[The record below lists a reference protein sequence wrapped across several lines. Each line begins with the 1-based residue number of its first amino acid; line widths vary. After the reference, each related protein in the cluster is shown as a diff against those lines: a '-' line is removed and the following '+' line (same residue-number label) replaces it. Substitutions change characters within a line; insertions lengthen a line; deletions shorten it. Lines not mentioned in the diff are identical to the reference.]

1 MDAGTPGHDG
11 ASVGDVARLRRNRRT
26 FRYCVSACVFFCL
39 SLWFAEGYLRFDRSE
54 TQYRMAL
61 SHARESAR
69 PILRNA
75 VKRDALVNDPP
86 TARYL
91 EALADVEESDLALPA
106 YEQALRLDPRNAFL
120 LVKYGCALLDAGR
133 PVDAR
138 ERFRAAALH
147 PPRNALPRY
156 LEAAALH
163 ASLGPEDDLGE
174 VMALLV
180 RANSAGD
187 PVLFPEPLW
196 HATLPERG
204 AWHAEWER
212 ELAARCLAPLRRM
225 TGGILSRAERDIA
238 GNDFRD
244 WDAWLRE
251 IAATGAMIAGNPEA
265 DGQRLRA
272 DRALE
277 GLRMETEALRLRR
290 RIVEARGD
298 AAAAASLDA
307 LDALLAR
314 ARDGLADFEN
324 RRGEVLK
331 AHAERLQ
338 APLAAAGKTLAL
350 LAALYLLLCAAGI
363 AFGAAASDAKN
374 IPSPL
379 RASAMH
385 GGVAAVWFAALA
397 LFSGGAPLESPAWMG
412 GTAAA
417 LWDAASVAALALTPV
432 AAWMQWRNASG
443 DFRRRHAAAA
453 GARRWR
459 AGTALAIGLF
469 RRNIGAFLGLCLC
482 AVCLWAVSH
491 RLVAGLYPYQIP
503 LLTTGLESEETEWVR
518 QTLLSVLSP

>member
-26 FRYCVSACVFFCL
+26 YRYCVSACVFFCL

-54 TQYRMAL
+54 TQYRMSL

-86 TARYL
+86 SARYL
-91 EALADVEESDLALPA
+91 EALADVEEPDLVLPA

-147 PPRNALPRY
+147 PPRNTLPRY

-163 ASLGPEDDLGE
+163 ASLGPEDGLGE

-180 RANSAGD
+180 RANGAGD
-187 PVLFPEPLW
+187 PVLFPAPLW

-204 AWHAEWER
+204 AWHARVER

-225 TGGILSRAERDIA
+225 AGGLLSRAERDIA
-238 GNDFRD
+238 GNDFKD

-251 IAATGAMIAGNPEA
+251 IAAAGAMIAGSPKAE
-265 DGQRLRA
+265 GQRLRV

-277 GLRMETEALRLRR
+277 GLRMEAEALRLRR
-290 RIVEARGD
+290 RIAEARGD
-298 AAAAASLDA
+298 APAAASLDA
-307 LDALLAR
+307 LDAVLAQ
-314 ARDGLADFEN
+314 AREGLAEFEN
-324 RRGEVLK
+324 RREDVLK
-331 AHAERLQ
+331 AHSDRLR
-338 APLAAAGKTLAL
+338 APLAAAGKTLAA
-350 LAALYLLLCAAGI
+350 LAALYLFLCAAG
-363 AFGAAASDAKN
+363 AGFGAAASEMKN

-379 RASAMH
+379 PASAMH
-385 GGVAAVWFAALA
+385 GAVAAGWFAALA
-397 LFSGGAPLESPAWMG
+397 LFSRGAPLDSPAWISPTAGMLWSA
-412 GTAAA
+412 TVAAA
-417 LWDAASVAALALTPV
+417 VVLTPV
-432 AAWMQWRNASG
+432 AVFLQWRNASE
-443 DFRRRHAAAA
+443 DFRRRHTAPP
-453 GARRWR
+453 GPRRWLGR
-459 AGTALAIGLF
+459 TGLALGLF
-469 RRNIGAFLGLCLC
+469 RRNIGALLGLCLC
-482 AVCLWAVSH
+482 AVCLWALGH
-491 RLVAGLYPYQIP
+491 RLATGLYPYQLP
-503 LLTTGLESEETEWVR
+503 LLTGGLELEETELVR
-518 QTLLSVLSP
+518 RILLSVLSR

>member
-11 ASVGDVARLRRNRRT
+11 ASVGDGARLRRNRRT
-26 FRYCVSACVFFCL
+26 YRYCVSACVFFCL

-91 EALADVEESDLALPA
+91 EALADVEEPDLVLPA

-120 LVKYGCALLDAGR
+120 LVKLGCALLDAGR

-180 RANSAGD
+180 RTNSAGD
-187 PVLFPEPLW
+187 PVLFPAPLW

-204 AWHAEWER
+204 AWYADRER

-251 IAATGAMIAGNPEA
+251 IAATGAMIAGNPKAAESL
-265 DGQRLRA
+265 LRV
-272 DRALE
+272 DRAQE
-277 GLRMETEALRLRR
+277 GLRVQAEALKLRR
-290 RIVEARGD
+290 RIAEALGD
-298 AAAAASLDA
+298 TAAVASLDA
-307 LDALLAR
+307 LDALLTR

-324 RRGEVLK
+324 RRDAVQKTHADRLK
-331 AHAERLQ
+331 
-338 APLAAAGKTLAL
+338 APLAAVGKTIAV
-350 LAALYLLLCAAGI
+350 LAALYLLLCAAGMV
-363 AFGAAASDAKN
+363 FGAAASDAKN

-379 RASAMH
+379 PVSAMH
-385 GGVAAVWFAALA
+385 GFVAVVWFAALI
-397 LFSGGAPLESPAWMG
+397 LFSRGAPLEHSGWGVSAAGAFWNAAVG
-412 GTAAA
+412 AA
-417 LWDAASVAALALTPV
+417 LMLTPV
-432 AAWMQWRNASG
+432 AAWLQWRNASG
-443 DFRRRHAAAA
+443 DFRRRHAVPA
-453 GARRWR
+453 GARRWL
-459 AGTALAIGLF
+459 AGTGLAIGLF
-469 RRNIGAFLGLCLC
+469 RRNIGALLGLCLC

-491 RLVAGLYPYQIP
+491 RLATGLYPYQIP
-503 LLTTGLESEETEWVR
+503 LLTTGLESEETDLVR
-518 QTLLSVLSP
+518 RILLSILSP